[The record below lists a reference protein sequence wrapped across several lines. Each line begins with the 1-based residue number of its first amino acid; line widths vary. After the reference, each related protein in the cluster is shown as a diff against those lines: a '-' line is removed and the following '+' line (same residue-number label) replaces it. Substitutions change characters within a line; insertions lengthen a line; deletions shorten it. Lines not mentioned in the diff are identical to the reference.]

1 MIAVDN
7 WRDSQAS
14 VMAAQEEGHA
24 EALRRMEQQARGR
37 QAPGTTCM
45 SWSKFC
51 QFCWEVQEL
60 ASEVVEQQAAFQAL
74 DFS

>member
-37 QAPGTTCM
+37 QAPGTTLHELV
-45 SWSKFC
+45 
-51 QFCWEVQEL
+51 EVLPVLGGTGVGQ
-60 ASEVVEQQAAFQAL
+60 
-74 DFS
+74 